1 MKRSCFLLL
10 PLLLAVLLAGACGS
24 SKTTTPDVSAGA
36 DLYQQKCSVCHGTER
51 EGSIGPAL
59 VGHGLTDGQVETV
72 INEGRAGTTM
82 APWQDM
88 LTGEELDD
96 LVAYLSED

>member
-36 DLYQQKCSVCHGTER
+36 DLYQEKCSVCHGAER
-51 EGSIGPAL
+51 GGGIGPRL
-59 VGHGLTDGQVETV
+59 VVHGLTDGQIETV
-72 INEGRAGTTM
+72 IREGRAAMPSWLGS
-82 APWQDM
+82 
-88 LTGEELDD
+88 LTGEEIDN